1 MVSGCEPVGVNREGR
16 VWAASDL
23 HDGVAAPMGGGGS
36 IPSRLVNQQLE
47 TTPAA
52 VAMSTKAPNRGRSEG
67 DNSSSGGLDD
77 QTWVAGRHPGVDHGT
92 STAGSIEA
100 RFCHHPTRREPAQ
113 WPAGL
118 VAKPNV
124 DDPGGRSLSGRP
136 QTGPSPEM
144 LAVLRSI
151 PWFSGRKAHHC
162 WGEKR
167 SAIAGFDRET
177 SCLGCVLCAAS
188 AYRLLLALFCASNT
202 RAH

>member
-1 MVSGCEPVGVNREGR
+1 MRQHQQLWPCQRKRRIEDAVRAITVLPVVSTTRRGSRGDTR
-16 VWAASDL
+16 VWTMALRRQDPLKLGSATIRRAANPLS
-23 HDGVAAPMGGGGS
+23 GRPGS
-36 IPSRLVNQQLE
+36 LRSR
-47 TTPAA
+47 TSMTPAA
-52 VAMSTKAPNRGRSEG
+52 A
-67 DNSSSGGLDD
+67 
-77 QTWVAGRHPGVDHGT
+77 
-92 STAGSIEA
+92 
-100 RFCHHPTRREPAQ
+100 
-113 WPAGL
+113 
-118 VAKPNV
+118 
-124 DDPGGRSLSGRP
+124 LSGRP

-177 SCLGCVLCAAS
+177 SCLGCVLCATS